1 MVTLPIEKNDVY
13 ATILKHERHS
23 NRFMTDTIIESVKKY
38 LLTVE
43 DTNLS
48 KVLKDIERVDRKEI
62 PRFPIPY
69 HLIIEMVKRPES
81 VDVNYLKA
89 LRVLEVDATV

>member
-1 MVTLPIEKNDVY
+1 
-13 ATILKHERHS
+13 
-23 NRFMTDTIIESVKKY
+23 MTDTIIESVKKY